1 MVVLTYS
8 DINTL
13 GAMTPAASDF
23 VNKLYNMSVN
33 MGRRDEEK
41 TEILAF
47 LKNKNQVLLMTK

>member
-33 MGRRDEEK
+33 MGK
-41 TEILAF
+41 EIRKR
-47 LKNKNQVLLMTK
+47 LKF

>member
-23 VNKLYNMSVN
+23 VNKLYNMSVK
-33 MGRRDEEK
+33 MGEEMRK
-41 TEILAF
+41 RPEF
-47 LKNKNQVLLMTK
+47 